1 MNTRTQEH
9 KNSKTSPPRNFI
21 PEPFG
26 YHQEI
31 ELRID
36 SLTNLGVGLG
46 RIDGWVV
53 MVPFALPG
61 ELVKARVYR
70 NRVNYSDADLVEVI
84 EASTDRI
91 EPVCKLFGECG
102 GCQYQHMSYDAQ
114 LAWKKQQVTEALERI
129 GGIEV
134 KVNEPIGSP
143 KEFGYRSKLTPH
155 YPKRTPGDF
164 PIGFHRAG
172 TRSQMIDV
180 YYCPIATDEI
190 NQALPEARKRVR
202 NEKGKKKKG
211 GTLLMRHTLEG
222 VTSDHGDIVSE
233 KVGDLVIN
241 FKAGDFFQ
249 NNPFAL
255 PELVRYVIAEASNSK
270 TTSLV
275 DAYCGSGLF
284 ALSAA
289 AEFDL
294 VAGVEVSERAIEWAR
309 ANAAANHMDNVRFI
323 AGKAEAIFEGL
334 EFGATRTAM
343 IIDPPR
349 SGCDELFIRQL
360 IDFAPTRLVYVSCE
374 PTTQARDLKML
385 IEDGGYTVLK
395 VQPFDLFPQTRHI
408 ENVVTLENA

>member
-1 MNTRTQEH
+1 MSNI
-9 KNSKTSPPRNFI
+9 PRKFVA
-21 PEPFG
+21 EPFE

-36 SLTNLGVGLG
+36 SLTNLGIGLG

-61 ELVKARVYR
+61 ELVKAKVYR
-70 NRVNYSDADLVEVI
+70 NRSNYSDADLVEVI
-84 EASTDRI
+84 EASSDRI

-102 GCQYQHMSYDAQ
+102 GCQYQHMNYEAQ
-114 LAWKKQQVTEALERI
+114 LGWKKQQVTEALERI

-134 KVNEPIGSP
+134 AVNDPIGSP
-143 KEFGYRSKLTPH
+143 KQFGYRSKLTPH
-155 YPKRTPGDF
+155 FPRRSPEDF
-164 PIGFHRAG
+164 PIGFHRVG

-180 YYCPIATDEI
+180 YHCPIATDEI
-190 NQALPEARKRVR
+190 NEFLPEARNRVR
-202 NEKGKKKKG
+202 NETGKGKKKG

-222 VTSDHGDIVSE
+222 VTSKHSDIVSE

-241 FKAGDFFQ
+241 FNAGDFFQ

-255 PELVRYVIAEASNSK
+255 PELVRYVIGEASNSK

-289 AEFDL
+289 GHFDQI
-294 VAGVEVSERAIEWAR
+294 AGVEVSQRSIEWAR
-309 ANAAANHMDNVRFI
+309 ANAAANHMDNVRFVT
-323 AGKAEAIFEGL
+323 GQAEAIFEGL
-334 EFGATRTAM
+334 EFDGSKTAM

-349 SGCDELFIRQL
+349 SGCDESFIRQL
-360 IDFAPTRLVYVSCE
+360 IDFAPTRLVYVSCD
-374 PTTQARDLKML
+374 PATQARDLKML
-385 IEDGGYTVLK
+385 TEDGGYQILK

-408 ENVVTLENA
+408 ENVVTLEKA